1 METLTQQLL
10 CKNMKALPPS
20 FIKGMLKV
28 TQDPEIIS
36 FSGGLP
42 SPLSFPMEALGESMA
57 RATERYGTKLFQYSL
72 TAGIPLSQSKCCS
85 CKRARSA

>member
-42 SPLSFPMEALGESMA
+42 SPLSFPMEALGEA
-57 RATERYGTKLFQYSL
+57 LPVFAHGRHTGT
-72 TAGIPLSQSKCCS
+72 A
-85 CKRARSA
+85 